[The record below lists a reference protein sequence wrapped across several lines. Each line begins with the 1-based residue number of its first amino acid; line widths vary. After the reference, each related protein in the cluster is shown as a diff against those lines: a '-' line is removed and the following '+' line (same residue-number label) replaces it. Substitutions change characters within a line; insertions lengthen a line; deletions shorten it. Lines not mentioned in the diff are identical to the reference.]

1 MSFFAGLVSN
11 NKAES
16 SDKLESDKLEINYY
30 PVDTLPY
37 FINDSAYFNN
47 WRELC
52 PNETVFPISTKLDI
66 KELTIET
73 KEDFNKLIE
82 AEAQLIFTDEVHFQ
96 ILRNVDNFWRT
107 NPNASGLKLPP
118 KGMSWLGDQI
128 NALFTNKGGYM
139 IMLECMK
146 KNYVK
151 LFEYIYHRDGPS
163 AFRSSAPFEPWSLLH
178 YAVANNNIDIMKRA
192 IELNYPLKS
201 DTIEKV
207 IEKNNLEIAGA
218 LINSFKKKGKELRID
233 VFYQAFKKASPEMLN
248 LLLDAYVPD
257 INEFCYVKNDKYILK
272 YAIYNITNFKILL
285 DRGLVIEYPRDYETI
300 ELLFYECVSK
310 SLPLETVLF
319 IEERFDVKISE
330 FRKDNSKNRSGCDY
344 MYINAEIIEKDNIEL
359 YTYLRGQG
367 FYVLDLAEMM
377 VTDRNCL
384 NITPG
389 LVRTHYEE
397 DRQIRKFK
405 V

>member
-1 MSFFAGLVSN
+1 MSAF
-11 NKAES
+11 E
-16 SDKLESDKLEINYY
+16 ELEINYY
-30 PVDTLPY
+30 PVGALPY
-37 FINDSAYFNN
+37 FMRDSSYFTN
-47 WRELC
+47 WQELC
-52 PNETVFPISTKLDI
+52 PDETTFPITTKLDI
-66 KELTIET
+66 KELKIET
-73 KEDFNKLIE
+73 IQDFNKLIE

-128 NALFTNKGGYM
+128 NTLFTNKGGYM

-163 AFRSSAPFEPWSLLH
+163 AFRSSGPFEPWSLLH
-178 YAVANNNIDIMKRA
+178 YAASNNSIDILKRA

-201 DTIEKV
+201 DAVEKV
-207 IEKNNLEIAGA
+207 IEKNNIEIAKV
-218 LINSFKKKGKELRID
+218 LINSFKEKGKELRID
-233 VFYQAFKKASPEMLN
+233 VFYEAFKKASPEMLN

-257 INEFCYVKNDKYILK
+257 INHFCYVKNNKSILK
-272 YAIYNITNFKILL
+272 YAIYNLTNFKILL
-285 DRGLVIEYPRDYETI
+285 DRGLVIEYPRDYETT
-300 ELLFYECVSK
+300 ELLFYECVSN
-310 SLPLETVLF
+310 SLSFETVLF
-319 IEERFDVKISE
+319 IEERFGVKISE
-330 FRKDNSKNRSGCDY
+330 LRKDISKNKSGWDY
-344 MYINAEIIEKDNIEL
+344 MYINAAIIEKDNIDL
-359 YTYLRGQG
+359 YTYLRSQG
-367 FYVLDLAEMM
+367 FYVLDFAESM

-389 LVRTHYEE
+389 LMRLHYEE
-397 DRQIRKFK
+397 DRKIRKMK

>member
-1 MSFFAGLVSN
+1 MSAF
-11 NKAES
+11 E
-16 SDKLESDKLEINYY
+16 ELEINYY
-30 PVDTLPY
+30 PVGTLPY
-37 FINDSAYFNN
+37 FMRDSSYFTN
-47 WRELC
+47 WQELC
-52 PNETVFPISTKLDI
+52 PDETTFPITTKLDI
-66 KELTIET
+66 KELKIET
-73 KEDFNKLIE
+73 IQDFNKLIE

-128 NALFTNKGGYM
+128 NTLFTNKGGYM

-163 AFRSSAPFEPWSLLH
+163 AFRSSGPFEPWSLLH
-178 YAVANNNIDIMKRA
+178 YAASNNSIDILKRA

-201 DTIEKV
+201 DAVEKV
-207 IEKNNLEIAGA
+207 IEKNNIEMAKV
-218 LINSFKKKGKELRID
+218 LINSFKEKGKELRID
-233 VFYQAFKKASPEMLN
+233 VFYEAFKKASPEMLN

-257 INEFCYVKNDKYILK
+257 INHFCYVKNNKYILK

-300 ELLFYECVSK
+300 ELLFYECVSN
-310 SLPLETVLF
+310 SLSFETVLF
-319 IEERFDVKISE
+319 IEERFGVKISE
-330 FRKDNSKNRSGCDY
+330 LRKDISKNKSGWDY
-344 MYINAEIIEKDNIEL
+344 MYINAAIIEKDNIDL
-359 YTYLRGQG
+359 YTYLRSQG
-367 FYVLDLAEMM
+367 FYVLDFAESM

-389 LVRTHYEE
+389 LMRLHYEE
-397 DRQIRKFK
+397 DRKIRKMK

>member
-1 MSFFAGLVSN
+1 MSAF
-11 NKAES
+11 E
-16 SDKLESDKLEINYY
+16 ELEINYY
-30 PVDTLPY
+30 PVGALPY
-37 FINDSAYFNN
+37 FMRDSSYFTN
-47 WRELC
+47 WQELC
-52 PNETVFPISTKLDI
+52 PDETTFPITTKLDI
-66 KELTIET
+66 KELKIET
-73 KEDFNKLIE
+73 IQDFNKLIE

-128 NALFTNKGGYM
+128 NTLFTNKGGYM

-163 AFRSSAPFEPWSLLH
+163 AFRSSGPFEPWSLLH
-178 YAVANNNIDIMKRA
+178 YAASNNSIDILKRA

-201 DTIEKV
+201 DAVEKV
-207 IEKNNLEIAGA
+207 IEKNNIEMAKV
-218 LINSFKKKGKELRID
+218 LINSFKEKGKELRID
-233 VFYQAFKKASPEMLN
+233 VFYEAFKKASPEMLN

-257 INEFCYVKNDKYILK
+257 INHFCYVKNNKYILK

-300 ELLFYECVSK
+300 ELLFYECVSN
-310 SLPLETVLF
+310 SLTFETVLF
-319 IEERFDVKISE
+319 IEERFGVKISE
-330 FRKDNSKNRSGCDY
+330 LRKDISKNKSGWDY
-344 MYINAEIIEKDNIEL
+344 MYINAAIIEKDNIDL
-359 YTYLRGQG
+359 YTYLRSQG
-367 FYVLDLAEMM
+367 FYVLDFAESM

-389 LVRTHYEE
+389 LMRLHYEE
-397 DRQIRKFK
+397 DRKIRKMK

>member
-1 MSFFAGLVSN
+1 MSAF
-11 NKAES
+11 E
-16 SDKLESDKLEINYY
+16 ELEINYY
-30 PVDTLPY
+30 PVGTLPY
-37 FINDSAYFNN
+37 FMRDSSYFTN
-47 WRELC
+47 WQELC
-52 PNETVFPISTKLDI
+52 PDETTFPITTKLDI
-66 KELTIET
+66 KELKIET
-73 KEDFNKLIE
+73 IQDFNKLIE

-128 NALFTNKGGYM
+128 NTLFTNKGGYM

-163 AFRSSAPFEPWSLLH
+163 AFRSSGPFEPWSLLH
-178 YAVANNNIDIMKRA
+178 YAASNNSIDILKRA

-201 DTIEKV
+201 DAVEKV
-207 IEKNNLEIAGA
+207 IEKNNIEMAKV
-218 LINSFKKKGKELRID
+218 LINSFKEKGKELRID
-233 VFYQAFKKASPEMLN
+233 VFYEAFKKASPEMLN

-257 INEFCYVKNDKYILK
+257 INHFCYVKNNKYILK

-300 ELLFYECVSK
+300 ELLFYECVSN
-310 SLPLETVLF
+310 SLTFETVLF
-319 IEERFDVKISE
+319 IEERFGVKISE
-330 FRKDNSKNRSGCDY
+330 LRKDISKNKSGWDY
-344 MYINAEIIEKDNIEL
+344 MYINAAIIEKDNIDL
-359 YTYLRGQG
+359 YTYLRSQG
-367 FYVLDLAEMM
+367 FYVLDFAESM

-389 LVRTHYEE
+389 LMRLHYEE
-397 DRQIRKFK
+397 DRKIRKMK

>member
-1 MSFFAGLVSN
+1 MSSFAETLDEF
-11 NKAES
+11 K
-16 SDKLESDKLEINYY
+16 INYY
-30 PVDTLPY
+30 PIETLSY
-37 FINDSAYFNN
+37 FIKDSVYFTN
-47 WRELC
+47 WQEVC
-52 PNETVFPISTKLDI
+52 PDETVFPISTKIDI
-66 KELTIET
+66 KELKIET
-73 KEDFNKLIE
+73 KDDFNKLIE

-128 NALFTNKGGYM
+128 NTLFTNKGGYM

-163 AFRSSAPFEPWSLLH
+163 AFRSSGPFEPWSLLH
-178 YAVANNNIDIMKRA
+178 YAASNNSIDILKRA

-201 DTIEKV
+201 DAVEKV
-207 IEKNNLEIAGA
+207 IEKNNIEIAKV
-218 LINSFKKKGKELRID
+218 LINSFKEKGKELRID
-233 VFYQAFKKASPEMLN
+233 VFYEAFKKASPEMLN

-257 INEFCYVKNDKYILK
+257 INHFCYVKNNKYILK

-300 ELLFYECVSK
+300 ELLFYECVSN
-310 SLPLETVLF
+310 SLTFETVLF
-319 IEERFDVKISE
+319 IEERFGVKISE
-330 FRKDNSKNRSGCDY
+330 LRKDISKNKSGWDY
-344 MYINAEIIEKDNIEL
+344 MYINAAIIEKDNIDL
-359 YTYLRGQG
+359 YTYLRSQG
-367 FYVLDLAEMM
+367 FYVLDFAESM

-389 LVRTHYEE
+389 LMRLHYEE
-397 DRQIRKFK
+397 DRKIRKMK

>member
-1 MSFFAGLVSN
+1 MSAF
-11 NKAES
+11 E
-16 SDKLESDKLEINYY
+16 ELEINYY
-30 PVDTLPY
+30 PVGTLPY
-37 FINDSAYFNN
+37 FMRDSSYFTN
-47 WRELC
+47 WQELC
-52 PNETVFPISTKLDI
+52 PDETTFPITTKLDI
-66 KELTIET
+66 KELKIET
-73 KEDFNKLIE
+73 IQDFNKLIE

-128 NALFTNKGGYM
+128 NTLFTNKGGYM

-163 AFRSSAPFEPWSLLH
+163 AFRSSGPFEPWSLLH
-178 YAVANNNIDIMKRA
+178 YAASNNSIDILKRA

-201 DTIEKV
+201 DAVEKV
-207 IEKNNLEIAGA
+207 IEKNNIEMAKV
-218 LINSFKKKGKELRID
+218 LINSFKEKGKELRID
-233 VFYQAFKKASPEMLN
+233 VFYEAFKKASPEMLN

-257 INEFCYVKNDKYILK
+257 INHFCYVKNNKYILK

-285 DRGLVIEYPRDYETI
+285 DRGLVIEYPRDYETT
-300 ELLFYECVSK
+300 ELLFYECVSN
-310 SLPLETVLF
+310 SLTFETVLF
-319 IEERFDVKISE
+319 IEERFGVKISE
-330 FRKDNSKNRSGCDY
+330 LRKDISKNKSGWDY
-344 MYINAEIIEKDNIEL
+344 MYINAAIIEKDNIDL
-359 YTYLRGQG
+359 YTYLRSQG
-367 FYVLDLAEMM
+367 FYVLDFAESM

-389 LVRTHYEE
+389 LMRLHYEE
-397 DRQIRKFK
+397 DRKIRKMK

>member
-1 MSFFAGLVSN
+1 MSDF
-11 NKAES
+11 E
-16 SDKLESDKLEINYY
+16 ELEINYY
-30 PVDTLPY
+30 PVGTLPY
-37 FINDSAYFNN
+37 FMRDSSYFTN
-47 WRELC
+47 WQELC
-52 PNETVFPISTKLDI
+52 PDETTFPITTKLDI
-66 KELTIET
+66 KELKIET
-73 KEDFNKLIE
+73 IQDFNKLIE

-128 NALFTNKGGYM
+128 NTLFTNKGGYM

-163 AFRSSAPFEPWSLLH
+163 AFRSSGPFEPWSLLH
-178 YAVANNNIDIMKRA
+178 YAASNNSIDILKRA

-201 DTIEKV
+201 DAVEKV
-207 IEKNNLEIAGA
+207 IEKNNIEIAKV
-218 LINSFKKKGKELRID
+218 LINSFKEKGKELRID
-233 VFYQAFKKASPEMLN
+233 VFYEAFKKASPEMLN

-257 INEFCYVKNDKYILK
+257 INHFCYVKNNKYILK

-310 SLPLETVLF
+310 SLAFETVLF
-319 IEERFDVKISE
+319 IEERFGVKISE
-330 FRKDNSKNRSGCDY
+330 LRKDNSKNKSGWDY
-344 MYINAEIIEKDNIEL
+344 MYINAAIIEKDNIDL
-359 YTYLRGQG
+359 YTYLRSQG
-367 FYVLDLAEMM
+367 FYVLDFAESM

-389 LVRTHYEE
+389 LMRLHYEE
-397 DRQIRKFK
+397 DRKIRKMK

>member
-1 MSFFAGLVSN
+1 MSAF
-11 NKAES
+11 E
-16 SDKLESDKLEINYY
+16 ELEINYY
-30 PVDTLPY
+30 PVGTLPY
-37 FINDSAYFNN
+37 FMRDSSYFTN
-47 WRELC
+47 WQELC
-52 PNETVFPISTKLDI
+52 PDETTFPITTKLDI
-66 KELTIET
+66 KELKIET
-73 KEDFNKLIE
+73 IQDFNKLIE

-128 NALFTNKGGYM
+128 NTLFTNKGGYM

-163 AFRSSAPFEPWSLLH
+163 AFRSSGPFEPWSLLH
-178 YAVANNNIDIMKRA
+178 YAASNNSIDILKRA

-201 DTIEKV
+201 DAVEKV
-207 IEKNNLEIAGA
+207 IEKNNIEIAKV
-218 LINSFKKKGKELRID
+218 LINSFKEKGKDLRID
-233 VFYQAFKKASPEMLN
+233 VFYEAFKKASPEMLN

-257 INEFCYVKNDKYILK
+257 INHFCYVKNNKYILK

-300 ELLFYECVSK
+300 ELLFYECVSN
-310 SLPLETVLF
+310 SLSLETVLF
-319 IEERFDVKISE
+319 IEECFGVKISKL
-330 FRKDNSKNRSGCDY
+330 RKDNSKNKSGWDY
-344 MYINAEIIEKDNIEL
+344 MYINAAIIEKDNIDL
-359 YTYLRGQG
+359 YTYLRSQG
-367 FYVLDLAEMM
+367 FYVLDFAESM

-389 LVRTHYEE
+389 LMRLHYEE
-397 DRQIRKFK
+397 DRKIRKMK